1 MIRILNIEPEGYCN
15 EARTILNQIGEVVD
29 APLQRIELLKRL
41 PEFDVLILRLA
52 YQIDREVIDAGARL
66 KIIVTATTGLDHI
79 DIDYARSKGVT
90 VLSLY
95 GETEFSN
102 TINATAEH
110 TWALLLALIRHIPQ
124 AFVSVRTGNWDR
136 DSFRGN
142 ELYGKHLG
150 IVGLGRIGRK
160 VASYGLAFGMNVSA
174 FDPYAEKWVDGV
186 VKTATL
192 QELLNQADIISLH
205 VPLNVETKS
214 MIGMEELQILPQGS
228 VLINTSRGEI
238 IDEKFLVK
246 ALESKHLAGVALDVV
261 THERETEQ
269 RLESPLL
276 AYAKVHENLI
286 ITPHIAGA
294 TYESMT
300 KTEVFVA
307 HKLAA
312 CLNTFKKEGKIS

>member
-15 EARTILNQIGEVVD
+15 EARTILNQIGEVVE

-52 YQIDREVIDAGARL
+52 HQIDREVIDACSRL

-79 DIDYARSKGVT
+79 DIDYARSKGIA

-95 GETEFSN
+95 GETEFLN

-110 TWALLLALIRHIPQ
+110 TWALLLALIRRIPQ
-124 AFVSVRTGNWDR
+124 AFFSVRAGNWDR
-136 DSFRGN
+136 DSFRGS
-142 ELYGKHLG
+142 ELVNKRLG

-160 VASYGLAFGMNVSA
+160 VACYGLVFGMNVSA
-174 FDPYAEKWVDGV
+174 FDPYTEKWVEGV
-186 VKTATL
+186 VKRATL
-192 QELLNQADIISLH
+192 HELLNQAYIISLH
-205 VPLNVETKS
+205 IPLNAGTKG
-214 MIGMEELQILPQGS
+214 MIGTEELQILPQGA

-246 ALESKHLAGVALDVV
+246 ALESRHLAGAAMDVV
-261 THERETEQ
+261 THERELEQ
-269 RLESPLL
+269 RLECPLL

-294 TYESMT
+294 TYESMA
-300 KTEVFVA
+300 KTEVFMA
-307 HKLAA
+307 RKLAA
-312 CLNTFKKEGKIS
+312 FLNESKIEGKKV